1 MEERDD
7 QHLIVQAEENM
18 TISIFP
24 PMHKRMRC
32 EFFVEANQKAHS
44 QQPKMDFQT
53 TVQFYFQMVETSSM
67 EYAYLF

>member
-32 EFFVEANQKAHS
+32 KFFVEANQKAHS
-44 QQPKMDFQT
+44 LQPKMDFQT
-53 TVQFYFQMVETSSM
+53 TVQF
-67 EYAYLF
+67 